1 MKMSAC
7 AAVILRCEWG
17 WILFQDYFHVVDR
30 IHILMGKQTA
40 GLSSLLSGDQKPPL
54 IPLHVALSIGQQ
66 GSSEFISSELA
77 NKKAREKVRA
87 I

>member
-17 WILFQDYFHVVDR
+17 WIFFQDYFHVVDR

-54 IPLHVALSIGQQ
+54 IPLHVALSIGQ
-66 GSSEFISSELA
+66 
-77 NKKAREKVRA
+77 
-87 I
+87 